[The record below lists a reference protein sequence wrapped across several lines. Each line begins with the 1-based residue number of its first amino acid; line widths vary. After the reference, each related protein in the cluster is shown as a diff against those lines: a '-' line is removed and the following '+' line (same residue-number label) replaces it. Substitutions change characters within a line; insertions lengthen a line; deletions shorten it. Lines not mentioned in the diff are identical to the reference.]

1 MITVK
6 ITFVV
11 IQIWILK
18 FFLKFSVIKP
28 FTVIKNKLSY
38 EI

>member
-18 FFLKFSVIKP
+18 IFLKFSVIKP